1 MYIASLIVTAKKWI
15 QVTFPTIV
23 NLLNRIYYNS
33 IKDSHRVIKNEAL
46 KECLWI
52 ESNVY
57 DKQKNKQMIKYYL
70 SMIQFLG

>member
-1 MYIASLIVTAKKWI
+1 MMMYIASLIVTAKKWK

-46 KECLWI
+46 KNEA
-52 ESNVY
+52 
-57 DKQKNKQMIKYYL
+57 L
-70 SMIQFLG
+70 SMFMDKK